1 MIIVNSLKVAEDLL
15 ETRGGN
21 FSDRPVIPMGGEL
34 VGFKN
39 VITLCQY
46 GDRVR
51 KERKLF
57 HQLSGTSKVI
67 ECFLPLLRSEIRKLL
82 QNLLLNPLCATE
94 EIQRFSHSGIRG
106 WLTELLQTQDNRS
119 NCAAYY

>member
-15 ETRGGN
+15 ESRGGN
-21 FSDRPVIPMGGEL
+21 FSDRPVIPMGGEM

-57 HQLSGTSKVI
+57 HQLRVFGTSKVI
-67 ECFLPLLRSEIRKLL
+67 ERFLPLLRSEIRKLL
-82 QNLLLNPLCATE
+82 QNLL
-94 EIQRFSHSGIRG
+94 
-106 WLTELLQTQDNRS
+106 
-119 NCAAYY
+119 